1 MTDFTLIFRRTTYA
15 TISPSNSSNTQTG
28 RTVLIIGASEGVGL
42 DIAKAFCEAN
52 AKAVI
57 ISSRSKAK
65 LDVATASL
73 KQIVP
78 SCDISSI
85 VSDAADI
92 GQIESLWQQL
102 AEAGTLID
110 VLVLSAAASDNINE
124 LDPLEVARFFQA
136 NVIAK
141 LHILHR
147 FQNQKHG
154 PSARPMVLIDI
165 SSAALQTYPHPRL
178 ALGYPSTKAGFSNYL
193 CHLADIVPEPS
204 MRIISLHPGVVY
216 TSAVERA
223 SGGRGRDLPIWDD
236 PSLAAHM
243 ALWLSSPAAAFLH
256 GRFIWANWDADE
268 LVARREEI
276 LSDHGLLKVGIT
288 GVKSFNMPKLMEK
301 CAEFPG

>member
-1 MTDFTLIFRRTTYA
+1 MTDFTRIFRRTTYA
-15 TISPSNSSNTQTG
+15 TISPSNPGNTQSG
-28 RTVLIIGASEGVGL
+28 RTILIIGASEGVGL

-85 VSDAADI
+85 ISDAADI
-92 GQIESLWQQL
+92 GQIQSLWQQL

-110 VLVLSAAASDNINE
+110 VLVLNAAASDNINE

>member
-1 MTDFTLIFRRTTYA
+1 MTDFTRIFRRTTYA
-15 TISPSNSSNTQTG
+15 TISPRNPGNTQTG

-73 KQIVP
+73 RQIAP

-110 VLVLSAAASDNINE
+110 VLVLNAAASDNINE

-216 TSAVERA
+216 TSAVDRA
-223 SGGRGRDLPIWDD
+223 SGGRGKDLPIWDD

-288 GVKSFNMPKLMEK
+288 GVKSFNMPKLMEE

>member
-1 MTDFTLIFRRTTYA
+1 MTDFTRIFRRTTYA
-15 TISPSNSSNTQTG
+15 TISPSNPANTQTG
-28 RTVLIIGASEGVGL
+28 RTILIIGASEGVGL

-110 VLVLSAAASDNINE
+110 VLVLNAAASDNINE

-147 FQNQKHG
+147 FQNQKHE

-204 MRIISLHPGVVY
+204 MRIISLHPGVIY

-243 ALWLSSPAAAFLH
+243 ALWVSSPAAAFLH

>member
-1 MTDFTLIFRRTTYA
+1 MTDFTRIFRRTTYA
-15 TISPSNSSNTQTG
+15 TISPSNPANTQTG

-92 GQIESLWQQL
+92 CQIESLWQQL
-102 AEAGTLID
+102 AEARTLID
-110 VLVLSAAASDNINE
+110 VLVLNAAASDNINE

-223 SGGRGRDLPIWDD
+223 SGGRGKDLPIWDD

-276 LSDHGLLKVGIT
+276 LSDHGMLKVGIT

>member
-1 MTDFTLIFRRTTYA
+1 MTDFTRIFRRTTYA
-15 TISPSNSSNTQTG
+15 TISPSNPGNTQTG

-110 VLVLSAAASDNINE
+110 VLVLNAAASDNINE

-193 CHLADIVPEPS
+193 CHLADIVSEPS

-223 SGGRGRDLPIWDD
+223 SGGRGKDLPIWDD

-268 LVARREEI
+268 LVARRDEI

>member
-1 MTDFTLIFRRTTYA
+1 MTDFTRIFRRTTYA
-15 TISPSNSSNTQTG
+15 TISPSNPANTQTG

-73 KQIVP
+73 KQIVA

-110 VLVLSAAASDNINE
+110 VLVLNAAASDNINE

-204 MRIISLHPGVVY
+204 IRIISLHPGVVY

-223 SGGRGRDLPIWDD
+223 SGGRGKDLPIWDD

-256 GRFIWANWDADE
+256 GRFIWANWNADE

-276 LSDHGLLKVGIT
+276 LSDHGLLKVGVT

>member
-1 MTDFTLIFRRTTYA
+1 MTDFTRIFRRTTYA
-15 TISPSNSSNTQTG
+15 TISPRNPGNTQTV

-73 KQIVP
+73 RQIAP

-110 VLVLSAAASDNINE
+110 VLVLNAAASDNINE

-256 GRFIWANWDADE
+256 GRFIWANWNADE

>member
-1 MTDFTLIFRRTTYA
+1 MTDFTRIFRRTTYA
-15 TISPSNSSNTQTG
+15 TISPSNPANTQTG

-102 AEAGTLID
+102 AEAETLID
-110 VLVLSAAASDNINE
+110 VLVLNAAASDNINE

-154 PSARPMVLIDI
+154 PSETPKVLIDI

>member
-1 MTDFTLIFRRTTYA
+1 MTDFTRIFRRTTYA
-15 TISPSNSSNTQTG
+15 TISPSNPANTQTG
-28 RTVLIIGASEGVGL
+28 RTILIIGASEGVGL

-57 ISSRSKAK
+57 ISSRSKPK

-73 KQIVP
+73 KQIAP

-102 AEAGTLID
+102 AEARTLID
-110 VLVLSAAASDNINE
+110 VLVLNASASDNINE

-165 SSAALQTYPHPRL
+165 SSAALQAYPHPRL

-216 TSAVERA
+216 TSAIERA

-276 LSDHGLLKVGIT
+276 LSDHGFLKVGIT
-288 GVKSFNMPKLMEK
+288 GVKSFNMPKLMER

>member
-1 MTDFTLIFRRTTYA
+1 MTDFTRIFRRTTYA
-15 TISPSNSSNTQTG
+15 TISPSNPGNTQTG

-65 LDVATASL
+65 LDVATAGL

-78 SCDISSI
+78 SCEISSI

-110 VLVLSAAASDNINE
+110 VLVLNAAASDNIDE

-223 SGGRGRDLPIWDD
+223 SGGRGKDLPIWDD

-256 GRFIWANWDADE
+256 GRFIWANWNADE

-288 GVKSFNMPKLMEK
+288 GVKSFNMPKLMER

>member
-1 MTDFTLIFRRTTYA
+1 MTDFTRIFRRTTYA
-15 TISPSNSSNTQTG
+15 TISPSNPGNTQTG
-28 RTVLIIGASEGVGL
+28 RTVLVVGASEGVGL
-42 DIAKAFCEAN
+42 DIAKASCEAN

-110 VLVLSAAASDNINE
+110 VLVLNAAASDNINE

>member
-1 MTDFTLIFRRTTYA
+1 MTDFTRIFRRTTYA
-15 TISPSNSSNTQTG
+15 TISPSNPGNTQTG

-102 AEAGTLID
+102 AEARTLID
-110 VLVLSAAASDNINE
+110 VLVLNAAASDNINE

-216 TSAVERA
+216 TSAVERS

-268 LVARREEI
+268 LVARRGEI

>member
-1 MTDFTLIFRRTTYA
+1 MTDFTRIFRRTTYA
-15 TISPSNSSNTQTG
+15 TISPSNPGNTQTG

-110 VLVLSAAASDNINE
+110 VLVLNAAASDNINE

-268 LVARREEI
+268 LVARRGEI

-301 CAEFPG
+301 CAEFSG

>member
-1 MTDFTLIFRRTTYA
+1 MTDFTRIFRRTTYA
-15 TISPSNSSNTQTG
+15 TISPSNPGNTQTG

-110 VLVLSAAASDNINE
+110 VLVLNAAASDNINE

-216 TSAVERA
+216 TSAVERV

-256 GRFIWANWDADE
+256 GRFIWANWNADE
-268 LVARREEI
+268 LVARSEEI

-288 GVKSFNMPKLMEK
+288 GVKSFNMPKLMER

>member
-1 MTDFTLIFRRTTYA
+1 MTDLTRIFRRTTYA
-15 TISPSNSSNTQTG
+15 TISPSNPANTQTG

-65 LDVATASL
+65 LAVATASL

-110 VLVLSAAASDNINE
+110 VLVLNAAASDNINE

-136 NVIAK
+136 NVITK

-147 FQNQKHG
+147 FQNQKQG

-223 SGGRGRDLPIWDD
+223 SGGRGKDLPIWDD

-288 GVKSFNMPKLMEK
+288 GVKSFNMPKLMER

>member
-1 MTDFTLIFRRTTYA
+1 MTDFTRIFRRTTYA

-110 VLVLSAAASDNINE
+110 VLVLNAAASDNINE

-223 SGGRGRDLPIWDD
+223 SGGRGKDLPIWDD

>member
-1 MTDFTLIFRRTTYA
+1 MTDFTRIFRRTTYA
-15 TISPSNSSNTQTG
+15 TISPSNPSNTQTG

-73 KQIVP
+73 EQIVP

-110 VLVLSAAASDNINE
+110 VLVLNAAASDNINE

-147 FQNQKHG
+147 FQSQKHG

-268 LVARREEI
+268 LVARRGEI

>member
-1 MTDFTLIFRRTTYA
+1 MTDFTRIFRRTTYA
-15 TISPSNSSNTQTG
+15 TISPSNPGNTQTG

-52 AKAVI
+52 AKAVV

-73 KQIVP
+73 RQIAP

-110 VLVLSAAASDNINE
+110 VLVLNAAASDNINE

-223 SGGRGRDLPIWDD
+223 SGGRGKDLPIWDD

-243 ALWLSSPAAAFLH
+243 ALWPSSPAAAFLH

>member
-1 MTDFTLIFRRTTYA
+1 MTDFTRIFRRTTYA
-15 TISPSNSSNTQTG
+15 TISPSNPGNTQTG

-52 AKAVI
+52 AKAVV

-73 KQIVP
+73 RQIAP

-85 VSDAADI
+85 ASDAADI

-110 VLVLSAAASDNINE
+110 VLVLNAAASDNINE

-223 SGGRGRDLPIWDD
+223 SGGRCKDLPIWDD

>member
-1 MTDFTLIFRRTTYA
+1 MTDFTRIFRRTTYD

-110 VLVLSAAASDNINE
+110 VLVLNAAASDNINE

>member
-1 MTDFTLIFRRTTYA
+1 MTDFTRIFRRTTYA
-15 TISPSNSSNTQTG
+15 TISPSNPGNTQTG
-28 RTVLIIGASEGVGL
+28 RTILIIGASEGVGL
-42 DIAKAFCEAN
+42 DIAKASCEAN

-110 VLVLSAAASDNINE
+110 VLVLNAAASDNINE

>member
-1 MTDFTLIFRRTTYA
+1 MTDFTRIFRRTTYA
-15 TISPSNSSNTQTG
+15 TISPSNPGNTQTG

-52 AKAVI
+52 TKAVI

-110 VLVLSAAASDNINE
+110 VLVLNAAASDNINE

-204 MRIISLHPGVVY
+204 MRIINLHPGVVY

-223 SGGRGRDLPIWDD
+223 SAGRGRDLPIWDD

-276 LSDHGLLKVGIT
+276 LSEHGLLKVGIT

>member
-1 MTDFTLIFRRTTYA
+1 MTDFTRIFRRTTYA
-15 TISPSNSSNTQTG
+15 TISPSNPGNTQSG

-78 SCDISSI
+78 SCEISSI

-110 VLVLSAAASDNINE
+110 VLVLNAAASDNINE